1 MVTLLIFLQLAV
13 VLAMIFIGARV
24 AAIGFD
30 RTGTTEIGR
39 FVINH
44 SFQIAGFTT
53 TCVSIAVGYL
63 LATMVC

>member
-24 AAIGFD
+24 GGIGFD
-30 RTGTTEIGR
+30 RTGTTGIGR

-44 SFQIAGFTT
+44 SFQIAGFITT
-53 TCVSIAVGYL
+53 FLSIAAGYL